1 MMFHKLGLLF
11 MLASLC
17 GLPLMASEHPG
28 SITGQVRSASGV
40 PQMGAVVEILGAQ
53 FHSFKAVTNEDG
65 RYYLSGLLPGTYSIH
80 VTVPSFLPAVR
91 EKIGLRAG
99 TSTVVDVTLNSI
111 FDAVQLPPLRANQD
125 DNDDWKWVL
134 RSVSDR
140 PILRFQDPRLT
151 ASRERASSFHDVTGM
166 LSFMAGSSAD
176 GFLNSSDMSTEFSLA
191 KPIFSTGTATLS
203 GNLGYGYS
211 APATV
216 LRAGY
221 TQSNMDG
228 SGPSVAVTVRS
239 LASPALALPNSDF
252 QSVALTTSDDMK
264 FGDVLE
270 LKFGSE
276 LQTIQFLGSVSAF
289 RPFGSADF
297 HLSPETVVSYA
308 YATSEPDNL
317 AEKGFDREASDLSD
331 SSPRMSIVGYRAT
344 LERAHHHEIAFTHR
358 DGRNTLQLAAYFDRV
373 ADPALTGV
381 GVYSAVSGEVL
392 PDVYSGTFTY
402 RGRRL
407 DAQGMR
413 VALQSKLS
421 SRVTTTLDYAYGGVL
436 TPDGADSTL
445 EAVRDWSTVKQRHAL
460 TGKIKGTLPGAKT
473 GWIASYQ
480 WVSGPSLTPVDM
492 FNASMGQADPYLNLF
507 FRQPIPGTG
516 FLPNHLEAMVDLRNL
531 LAQGYVPVVGQD
543 GHTVYLVQAA
553 RSVRGG
559 VAFIF

>member
-1 MMFHKLGLLF
+1 MFCKLGLS
-11 MLASLC
+11 LALATLLA
-17 GLPLMASEHPG
+17 LPATASERPG
-28 SITGQVRSASGV
+28 SITGQVRSTTGV
-40 PQMGAVVEILGAQ
+40 PQMGAVVEILGSQ
-53 FHSFKAVTNEDG
+53 LRSVKAFTNEDG
-65 RYYLSGLLPGTYSIH
+65 RYYISGLLPGTYSIH
-80 VTVPSFLPAVR
+80 VSVPSFLPAVR

-99 TSTVVDVTLNSI
+99 TSTVVDVTLNSL
-111 FDAVQLPPLRANQD
+111 FDAVQLPALRSNPD

-140 PILRFQDPRLT
+140 PILRFQDPALA
-151 ASRERASSFHDVTGM
+151 ASREHVSSFHDVTGM
-166 LSFMAGSSAD
+166 LSFVAGSSAE
-176 GFLNSSDMSTEFSLA
+176 GFGTGSDMSTEFKLA
-191 KPIFSTGTATLS
+191 KPVFSAGTATLS
-203 GNLGYGYS
+203 GNVGYGYS
-211 APATV
+211 TPATV

-221 TQSNMDG
+221 SQANFDG
-228 SGPSVAVTVRS
+228 SGPNVAVTIRN
-239 LASPALALPNSDF
+239 LASPDLSLPNSDF

-276 LQTIQFLGSVSAF
+276 LQTIQFLGRVSAF

-297 HLSPETVVSYA
+297 HLSPDTLLTYA
-308 YATSEPDNL
+308 YATSEPDSM
-317 AEKGFDREASDLSD
+317 AEKGFDRDATDLSD
-331 SSPRMSIVGYRAT
+331 NSPRMSIVGYRAS
-344 LERAHHHEIAFTHR
+344 LERAHHHEVALTHR
-358 DGRNTLQLAAYFDRV
+358 EGKNTLQLAAYFDRV
-373 ADPALTGV
+373 SDPALTGV

-407 DAQGMR
+407 DAQGVR
-413 VALQSKLS
+413 IAVETKLS
-421 SRVTTTLDYAYGGVL
+421 SRVTTTFDYAYGGVL
-436 TPDGADSTL
+436 TPEGDDSSL
-445 EAVRDWSTVKQRHAL
+445 DAVRDWSTVKQRHAL

-531 LAQGYVPVVGQD
+531 LAQGYIPVVGQD
-543 GHTVYLVQAA
+543 GRTVYLVQAA

-559 VAFIF
+559 VAFVF